1 MVNANEQQSAIS
13 HPYDLF
19 NNIKREHYICL
30 IL

>member
-1 MVNANEQQSAIS
+1 MVNANESAAIS
-13 HPYDLF
+13 HLYDLF